1 MHIDLEPQA
10 LRSKGLSALTAAL
23 DAQRLLL
30 EVQSTR
36 LQIAVD
42 TVRAIG
48 GGIAT

>member
-10 LRSKGLSALTAAL
+10 LQSKGLSALTAAL
-23 DAQRLLL
+23 DAQRVLL

-36 LQIAVD
+36 LHVAVD

-48 GGIAT
+48 GGVTT